1 MSQAGHTLGYPKGY
15 HPKHGCEVAYIKLHI
30 SIVIHQDPVKGD
42 ISRTSTE
49 GVAMGGM
56 LETIEI
62 GEELEEEDLDMGQA
76 DLLTQAQK
84 LLLRLVL
91 QDDPAELRRVAS
103 RYLADSMSPAAVRA
117 ALGPEHVM

>member
-1 MSQAGHTLGYPKGY
+1 M
-15 HPKHGCEVAYIKLHI
+15 KLHI
-30 SIVIHQDPVKGD
+30 SIVIHQGPVKGD

-49 GVAMGGM
+49 DVAMGGM
-56 LETIEI
+56 LEMIEI
-62 GEELEEEDLDMGQA
+62 GEEQEDDDQDFGQA

-84 LLLRLVL
+84 ILLRLVL

>member
-1 MSQAGHTLGYPKGY
+1 M
-15 HPKHGCEVAYIKLHI
+15 KLQI
-30 SIVIHQDPVKGD
+30 SIVIDQDPAKGD

-49 GVAMGGM
+49 GAAMGGM

-62 GEELEEEDLDMGQA
+62 GEELEEEDLDIGQA

-117 ALGPEHVM
+117 ALGPERMM

>member
-1 MSQAGHTLGYPKGY
+1 
-15 HPKHGCEVAYIKLHI
+15 
-30 SIVIHQDPVKGD
+30 
-42 ISRTSTE
+42 
-49 GVAMGGM
+49 M

-117 ALGPEHVM
+117 ALGPEYVM

>member
-1 MSQAGHTLGYPKGY
+1 M
-15 HPKHGCEVAYIKLHI
+15 
-30 SIVIHQDPVKGD
+30 
-42 ISRTSTE
+42 
-49 GVAMGGM
+49 
-56 LETIEI
+56 ETIEI
-62 GEELEEEDLDMGQA
+62 GEDLEDDDQELGEA

-84 LLLRLVL
+84 ILLRLVL

>member
-1 MSQAGHTLGYPKGY
+1 
-15 HPKHGCEVAYIKLHI
+15 
-30 SIVIHQDPVKGD
+30 
-42 ISRTSTE
+42 
-49 GVAMGGM
+49 
-56 LETIEI
+56 
-62 GEELEEEDLDMGQA
+62 MGQA

-117 ALGPEHVM
+117 ALGPERMM

>member
-1 MSQAGHTLGYPKGY
+1 MSQTGHTLRCPKGY

-30 SIVIHQDPVKGD
+30 NIVIQQDPEKGD

-49 GVAMGGM
+49 DVAMGGM

>member
-1 MSQAGHTLGYPKGY
+1 M
-15 HPKHGCEVAYIKLHI
+15 KLQI
-30 SIVIHQDPVKGD
+30 SIVIDQDPAKGD

-49 GVAMGGM
+49 DVAMGGM

-62 GEELEEEDLDMGQA
+62 GEELEEEDVDMGQA

-84 LLLRLVL
+84 ILLRLVL